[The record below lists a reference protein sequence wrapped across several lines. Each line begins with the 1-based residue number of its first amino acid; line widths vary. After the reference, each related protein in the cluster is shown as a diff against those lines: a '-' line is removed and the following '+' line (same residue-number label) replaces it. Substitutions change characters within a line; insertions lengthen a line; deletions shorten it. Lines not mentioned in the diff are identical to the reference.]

1 MTNLT
6 VSEHFQF
13 EMVGDGVYAAFAKAT
28 GVAVSNA
35 GVVDLGE
42 KVVIFDTF
50 LSPTVAQQLR
60 QGVEQSLGK
69 PIRFVVNSHHH
80 VDHVGGNSVF
90 AGQADLIS
98 SVASKQLISNSNE
111 LNDYRQNARTQ
122 LESLLT
128 KSQKPGKGTKQL
140 SLGAEIRYYEAVIT
154 VLPELQQLVSPSIAF
169 ENRLIIEGSKRT
181 VEVINYGGGHSQ
193 SDTILYVPDAKI
205 VFTGDLLTVGQH
217 PYLADGDPGEFD
229 RILNQINGL
238 SPQYLIP
245 GHGPIA
251 EIDDLRIQRQYITM
265 LTEIAMREIVYG
277 AADSNDA
284 AQRAAN
290 TPIPPKFANWEFSS
304 YFHENLL
311 FLYRR
316 LLAAYA
322 D

>member
-98 SVASKQLISNSNE
+98 SVTSKQLINNSNE

-122 LESLLT
+122 
-128 KSQKPGKGTKQL
+128 
-140 SLGAEIRYYEAVIT
+140 
-154 VLPELQQLVSPSIAF
+154 
-169 ENRLIIEGSKRT
+169 
-181 VEVINYGGGHSQ
+181 
-193 SDTILYVPDAKI
+193 
-205 VFTGDLLTVGQH
+205 
-217 PYLADGDPGEFD
+217 
-229 RILNQINGL
+229 
-238 SPQYLIP
+238 
-245 GHGPIA
+245 
-251 EIDDLRIQRQYITM
+251 
-265 LTEIAMREIVYG
+265 
-277 AADSNDA
+277 
-284 AQRAAN
+284 
-290 TPIPPKFANWEFSS
+290 
-304 YFHENLL
+304 
-311 FLYRR
+311 
-316 LLAAYA
+316 
-322 D
+322 

>member
-42 KVVIFDTF
+42 KVVI
-50 LSPTVAQQLR
+50 SPTVAQQLR

-98 SVASKQLISNSNE
+98 SVASKQLINNSNE

-128 KSQKPGKGTKQL
+128 KSQKPGKGAKQL
-140 SLGAEIRYYEAVIT
+140 SLGAEIRYYEAVIA
-154 VLPELQQLVSPSIAF
+154 VLPELQQLVSRRCRCRPC
-169 ENRLIIEGSKRT
+169 
-181 VEVINYGGGHSQ
+181 
-193 SDTILYVPDAKI
+193 
-205 VFTGDLLTVGQH
+205 
-217 PYLADGDPGEFD
+217 
-229 RILNQINGL
+229 
-238 SPQYLIP
+238 
-245 GHGPIA
+245 
-251 EIDDLRIQRQYITM
+251 
-265 LTEIAMREIVYG
+265 
-277 AADSNDA
+277 
-284 AQRAAN
+284 
-290 TPIPPKFANWEFSS
+290 PPPW
-304 YFHENLL
+304 
-311 FLYRR
+311 
-316 LLAAYA
+316 
-322 D
+322 